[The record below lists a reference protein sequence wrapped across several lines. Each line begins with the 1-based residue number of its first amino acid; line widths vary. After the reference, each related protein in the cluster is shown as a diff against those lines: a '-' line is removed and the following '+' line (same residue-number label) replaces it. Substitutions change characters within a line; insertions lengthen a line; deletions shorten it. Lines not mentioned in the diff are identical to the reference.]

1 MERLLEAIEQVH
13 QAFGAPGDWG
23 YGTPKGDALMALY
36 RARYEAQCAAD
47 AEPTPRPRKITGRSA
62 LRVQPED
69 TINPQ
74 REF

>member
-36 RARYEAQCAAD
+36 RARHEAQCALD
-47 AEPTPRPRKITGRSA
+47 AEPTPRRRKVSGFSA

-69 TINPQ
+69 TTHPE